1 MSEFKIKVSVELD
14 SSDLE
19 SKLNALGKDQKIKL
33 DIDSSG
39 LDKIENQLKG
49 LKKSFQD
56 AFKIDSKALGDVN
69 KLVNSLEKLN
79 GKGGNTSSKNSSKQV
94 SSLVDEYKNLYNT
107 VEKLQK
113 QMAKGGLGDESLK
126 RTQKQIDNITNEMNR
141 LRSVMSDA
149 ENANLD

>member
-69 KLVNSLEKLN
+69 KLVNSLE
-79 GKGGNTSSKNSSKQV
+79 
-94 SSLVDEYKNLYNT
+94 
-107 VEKLQK
+107 
-113 QMAKGGLGDESLK
+113 
-126 RTQKQIDNITNEMNR
+126 
-141 LRSVMSDA
+141 
-149 ENANLD
+149 